1 MGTQKQSMKPQPKK
15 SQPKKVE
22 TKAPQVTSKKK

>member
-15 SQPKKVE
+15 VQPKKVDN
-22 TKAPQVTSKKK
+22 KAPQVISKKK

>member
-15 SQPKKVE
+15 AQPSKVANKSSQI
-22 TKAPQVTSKKK
+22 TSKKK

>member
-15 SQPKKVE
+15 AQPKKVE
-22 TKAPQVTSKKK
+22 TRAPQVTSKKK

>member
-1 MGTQKQSMKPQPKK
+1 MGTQKQSMKPQPIKA
-15 SQPKKVE
+15 QPKKVE